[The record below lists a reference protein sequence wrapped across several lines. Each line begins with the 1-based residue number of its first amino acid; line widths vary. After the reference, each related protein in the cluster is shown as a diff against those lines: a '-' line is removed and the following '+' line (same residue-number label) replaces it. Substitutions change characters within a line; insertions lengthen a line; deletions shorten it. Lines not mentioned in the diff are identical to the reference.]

1 MISVEK
7 SVAFPDRGVSQVYFS
22 LETTMLPLY
31 SHLLGVRSGGGGK
44 IRRRKGQLSC
54 RQAYIA
60 MQSLPQGRV

>member
-1 MISVEK
+1 MKKACLAAIRFYQRE
-7 SVAFPDRGVSQVYFS
+7 VSPLFS
-22 LETTMLPLY
+22 APVPLY